1 MKKTGKSFFII
12 MIAVTAAILAI
23 MAVSFKT
30 ETSAASAIGSVF
42 APVQKAAAFI
52 VNGISGGIA
61 DIKNSSK
68 NARSLKL
75 LKKKNAELSDEVR
88 MLESYKKE
96 NEQLRSLLEL
106 KKNDTEG
113 NYTAANVIGRDSDG
127 VYYTLTIDKGSRD
140 GIKQD
145 ASVIVSEGLVG
156 AVCEVAKNFS
166 KVRTLLDAES
176 SVSVICPRS
185 GDMAIVDGASGQNGL
200 CSMNY
205 IDKDAKIVV
214 GDSVETSGTGG
225 VFPRGILV
233 GKVTAIKN
241 DDRGLTM
248 TAIVETG
255 ANPRK
260 IKEVLVGID

>member
-1 MKKTGKSFFII
+1 M
-12 MIAVTAAILAI
+12 
-23 MAVSFKT
+23 
-30 ETSAASAIGSVF
+30 
-42 APVQKAAAFI
+42 
-52 VNGISGGIA
+52 
-61 DIKNSSK
+61 
-68 NARSLKL
+68 
-75 LKKKNAELSDEVR
+75 
-88 MLESYKKE
+88 
-96 NEQLRSLLEL
+96 LEL
-106 KKNDTEG
+106 KKNDAEG
-113 NYTAANVIGRDSDG
+113 NYTAANVIGRDSDD

-140 GIKQD
+140 GIKKD
-145 ASVIVSEGLVG
+145 ASVIVPEGLVG
-156 AVCEVAKNFS
+156 AVCEVGKNFS